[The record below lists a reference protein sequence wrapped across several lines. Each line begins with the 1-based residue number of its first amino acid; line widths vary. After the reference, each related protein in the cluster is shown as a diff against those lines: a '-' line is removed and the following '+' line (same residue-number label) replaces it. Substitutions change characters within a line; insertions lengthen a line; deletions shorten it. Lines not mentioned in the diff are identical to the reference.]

1 MDRDEL
7 AKAKAIVEL
16 KRDIASTKKSQ
27 LSSYSAP
34 KKVKAEAKNLSAQK
48 GEHREKLLTLITW
61 LSILSFLFLVAII
74 SFQMWK
80 RTGEPDYQGVSDVVI
95 NIITGGVFGEVIAVV
110 AVIAKEVWKD

>member
-1 MDRDEL
+1 MDKDEL
-7 AKAKAIVEL
+7 ARAIVEL
-16 KRDIASTKKSQ
+16 NEAKSAALNKPQ

-34 KKVKAEAKNLSAQK
+34 KRVRVEARNLYTQK
-48 GEHREKLLTLITW
+48 GEHRDKLLTLITW
-61 LSILSFLFLVAII
+61 LSMLSFVFLVAII

-80 RTGEPDYQGVSDVVI
+80 RTGNPHYNGVSDVVI